1 MVQSVDSDISY
12 INPNE
17 RGLLIWGEG
26 EMSIGKRCKQI
37 REIKNLTQ
45 NKLKEILVCQQ
56 SYVSAVEREVNEPSD
71 HWLNN
76 FGDKMNISTQW
87 LKTGRGSQKRLRLK
101 DELMI
106 MEKSNQLLNWN
117 KVLRQI
123 SQKVPE
129 RDHGQLM
136 GLIVDLYRRH
146 CI

>member
-37 REIKNLTQ
+37 REM
-45 NKLKEILVCQQ
+45 
-56 SYVSAVEREVNEPSD
+56 
-71 HWLNN
+71 LNN

-136 GLIVDLYRRH
+136 GLIVDLYHRH